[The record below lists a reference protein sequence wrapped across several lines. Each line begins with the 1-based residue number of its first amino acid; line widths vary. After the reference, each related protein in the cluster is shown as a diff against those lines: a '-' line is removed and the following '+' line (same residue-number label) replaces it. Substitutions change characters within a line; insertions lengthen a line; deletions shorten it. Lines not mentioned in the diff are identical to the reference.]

1 MPHTR
6 MIFTVEATETAV
18 HSARHRVSAAIR
30 WWGVPVD
37 EELCFNLELVTS
49 ELLTNGLLHARGPMT
64 AEVALVYDLIIVSV
78 LDRSPKLPQPRSA
91 QADDEC
97 GRGLALIEELC
108 LIQGSETA
116 PGGKRCWAVLPVKA
130 ADGRAA
136 ETGQAEAQDNESNL
150 DQAHWSLSLAG
161 RNLLENIS
169 PPS

>member
-1 MPHTR
+1 
-6 MIFTVEATETAV
+6 MIFTVEATEAAV

-30 WWGVPVD
+30 WWGVPVG

-64 AEVALVYDLIIVSV
+64 VEVALVYDLIIVSV
-78 LDRSPKLPQPRSA
+78 LDRSPKLPQPRLA

-108 LIQGSETA
+108 LVQGSETA
-116 PGGKRCWAVLPVKA
+116 SDGKRCWAVLPAKV
-130 ADGRAA
+130 ADACAA
-136 ETGQAEAQDNESNL
+136 ETVQAEVQDNQSPT
-150 DQAHWSLSLAG
+150 DQARWSLSRTG
-161 RNLLENIS
+161 RNLLESIS